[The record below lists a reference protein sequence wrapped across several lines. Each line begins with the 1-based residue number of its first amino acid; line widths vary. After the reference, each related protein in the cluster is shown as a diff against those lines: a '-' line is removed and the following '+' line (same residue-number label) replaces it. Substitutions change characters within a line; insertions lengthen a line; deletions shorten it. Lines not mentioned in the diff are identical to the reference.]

1 MCDVLPLQ
9 PAGFFLRTARSFRT
23 SHAVPPF
30 SNPILAGLGN
40 CTDIDVALGL
50 ELKYDTPL
58 PSPTASHLA
67 TQSQLVDEPLDFL
80 TIIRC
85 GLEDAVDDREGDGSD
100 SDVDSDDDD
109 DDTGASGYYQGS
121 KENTYYSP
129 GQKSAF
135 SSAFQDD
142 ALYLSDTSTAS
153 SSLVTAWALQ
163 ESDDEEAAAAA
174 AASEASD
181 DDDDDDDLDAL
192 MFQLEM

>member
-1 MCDVLPLQ
+1 MCDVVPLQ

-30 SNPILAGLGN
+30 SNPILAVVGN
-40 CTDIDVALGL
+40 CTDIDIALGL
-50 ELKYDTPL
+50 DLNHDTTMQ
-58 PSPTASHLA
+58 SPTASHLA

-80 TIIRC
+80 TIIRR
-85 GLEDAVDDREGDGSD
+85 GLEDAVDEALVDGDREDD

-109 DDTGASGYYQGS
+109 DDTGAYGYYQGS

-135 SSAFQDD
+135 CSAFQDD

-153 SSLVTAWALQ
+153 SSLVNAWALQ
-163 ESDDEEAAAAA
+163 ESEDEEAAP
-174 AASEASD
+174 EASD
-181 DDDDDDDLDAL
+181 VDDDVLDAL